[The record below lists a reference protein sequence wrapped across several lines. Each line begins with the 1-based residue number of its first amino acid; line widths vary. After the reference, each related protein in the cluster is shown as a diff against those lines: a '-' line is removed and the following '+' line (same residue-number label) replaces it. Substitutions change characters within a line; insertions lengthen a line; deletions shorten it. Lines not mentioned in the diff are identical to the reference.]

1 MPRPFHLALPVADL
15 GPTRAFYT
23 ELLGC
28 DTGREDTRWL
38 DLDFFGHQVT
48 LHLVDASEA
57 EAATNPVDGDAVPAR
72 HFGVIL
78 EPADWQRLAERLE
91 ARGAD
96 FIIRPRTRFAGSAGE
111 QSTLFV
117 RDPSG
122 NALEFKSFADDA
134 QIFAAEAAS

>member
-23 ELLGC
+23 DLLGC
-28 DTGREDTRWL
+28 PTGREDTRWV

-48 LHLVDASEA
+48 LHLVDASDTPD
-57 EAATNPVDGDAVPAR
+57 ATNAVDGDAVPAR

-78 EPADWQRLAERLE
+78 EPEAWRQLADRLE
-91 ARGAD
+91 AHTAD

-122 NALEFKSFADDA
+122 NALEFKSFVDDA
-134 QIFAAEAAS
+134 HIFATEAAQ

>member
-28 DTGREDTRWL
+28 GTGREDTRWL

-57 EAATNPVDGDAVPAR
+57 EAGLTLPVPA
-72 HFGVIL
+72 L
-78 EPADWQRLAERLE
+78 
-91 ARGAD
+91 
-96 FIIRPRTRFAGSAGE
+96 
-111 QSTLFV
+111 TLQATV
-117 RDPSG
+117 
-122 NALEFKSFADDA
+122 
-134 QIFAAEAAS
+134 